1 VAADQNLEIL
11 PVEKDSTKIALIWLA
26 ITLYAMEGF
35 LRVEKSRVD
44 GSRLNRVEEESF
56 GQQCCFMRSKRRF
69 NVRAFAKAATANN
82 Q

>member
-44 GSRLNRVEEESF
+44 GSRLNRVEEERKVV
-56 GQQCCFMRSKRRF
+56 RSTMLLY
-69 NVRAFAKAATANN
+69 VVQAPL
-82 Q
+82 

>member
-44 GSRLNRVEEESF
+44 GSRRNRVEVERKVV
-56 GQQCCFMRSKRRF
+56 RSTMLLY
-69 NVRAFAKAATANN
+69 VVQAPL
-82 Q
+82 

>member
-1 VAADQNLEIL
+1 MAADQNLEIL

-44 GSRLNRVEEESF
+44 GSRRNRVEVERKVV
-56 GQQCCFMRSKRRF
+56 RSTMLLY
-69 NVRAFAKAATANN
+69 VVQAPL
-82 Q
+82 